1 MFEIGKRE
9 SRDSDLSSE
18 REDIQTAG
26 ASMPFN
32 TPSTTRVR
40 EAAVI
45 GPSIKI
51 NGDLQGE
58 EDLII
63 QGEVHGTIQLK
74 DKSLT
79 VGSEGK
85 VFADVYAHTVM
96 VEGKVKG
103 DLYGAERVAVK
114 RTGDVQGNIVSPR
127 VSLEDGGRFKGS
139 VEMDDD
145 EVRKAFGTSQK
156 PKEVSGG
163 SSTTSSSTAKPE
175 WDKAK
180 TKQEETKLAASGGGS
195 ATIAHGEAKRG

>member
-18 REDIQTAG
+18 HEDIQSAG
-26 ASMPFN
+26 SSMPFN

-85 VFADVYAHTVM
+85 VFADVYAHTVV

-145 EVRKAFGTSQK
+145 QVRKAFGTSQK
-156 PKEVSGG
+156 PKEVSTG
-163 SSTTSSSTAKPE
+163 SSNSSSSPAKPE

-180 TKQEETKLAASGGGS
+180 TKPEETKLAASGGG
-195 ATIAHGEAKRG
+195 AAVAHGGEAKRG

>member
-18 REDIQTAG
+18 REEIQSPG
-26 ASMPFN
+26 SGMPFN

-63 QGEVHGTIQLK
+63 QGEVHGTIHLK
-74 DKSLT
+74 DKGLT

-85 VFADVYAHTVM
+85 VFADVYAHTVV

-127 VSLEDGGRFKGS
+127 VSLDDGGRFKGS
-139 VEMDDD
+139 VEMDEDQ
-145 EVRKAFGTSQK
+145 VRKAFGSSQK
-156 PKEVSGG
+156 SKGTAESASNG
-163 SSTTSSSTAKPE
+163 SSAPSRAE

-180 TKQEETKLAASGGGS
+180 TNKEEAKLAANGS
-195 ATIAHGEAKRG
+195 AAVANSDAKRG